1 MIKYTSGDLLNSST
15 DALVNTVNCEGYM
28 GKGIAYQ
35 FKTRFPEN
43 NMDYIRACKS
53 GELVIGKLHSSYE
66 QDKLIINFP
75 TKDKWRAKSKMEYVE
90 KGLDA
95 LVDLIHK
102 LNIRSISI
110 PPLGSGNGGL
120 LWSDVKKLIEVKL
133 NEVSR
138 QTEILIYEPSQNA
151 SIRTDLEPKLNVAAL
166 ILMEIKS
173 HLNKFNKSRLQHTT
187 YLVNLISPDKHF
199 RFQKH
204 ASGPF
209 DSTILSL
216 SSKIKEYQQYHNVT
230 NTNEAKDILIN
241 KIISENVTGKMADL
255 MPIVTK
261 ACHFVNS
268 FSSDLEIKCMSII
281 LFIIDENQTI
291 SNDEIA
297 NKFMAWS
304 EENRKN
310 FSAAEVME
318 SIRKLNEANF
328 IEETLIGYSVC
339 RDQ

>member
-15 DALVNTVNCEGYM
+15 NALVNTVNCEGYM

-35 FKTRFPEN
+35 FKKRFPEN
-43 NMDYIRACKS
+43 NVDYIRACKS
-53 GELVIGKLHSSYE
+53 GELVIGKLHYSYE

-133 NEVSR
+133 NGVSQ

-151 SIRTDLEPKLNVAAL
+151 ATQKGLEPQLNVAAL

-173 HLNKFNKSRLQHTT
+173 HLNTFNKSRLQHTT
-187 YLVNLISPDKHF
+187 FIVNLISPEKYF

-204 ASGPF
+204 LSGPF
-209 DSTILSL
+209 DSTILNL
-216 SSKIKEYQQYHNVT
+216 SSKIKEYQKYHNVT

-241 KIISENVTGKMADL
+241 KIISENVTEKMAEL
-255 MPIVTK
+255 MPNIIRV
-261 ACHFVNS
+261 CNFVNS
-268 FSSDLEIKCMSII
+268 INFDLEIKCMTIL
-281 LFIIDENQTI
+281 LFIINENQDI
-291 SNDEIA
+291 SNDEIT
-297 NKFMAWS
+297 NKFMVWS
-304 EENRKN
+304 EENRDN
-310 FSAAEVME
+310 FSETQVLE
-318 SIRKLNEANF
+318 SINKLNEANF
-328 IEETLIGYSVC
+328 IEKTLIGYSIC